1 MMNIDN
7 KYLLGIDIGTTN
19 VKAILF
25 SVNGVPVAMGEKEYP
40 TYYPEHNAAEQ
51 SADDWWQ
58 STVCVI
64 QKIVNN
70 PNVSKGKIAAI
81 CVSSQMPTL
90 LPLDENGNPLRRGMI
105 WMDRRAEKECLW
117 LLEQFGKKK
126 YKEIFGKSRPDPFH
140 VMPKLL
146 WLKNH
151 EPEIYK
157 KTKKIHLTNTYINYK
172 LTGSSA
178 VDDLQAE
185 SSRAYDVLKKDW
197 SIDLENLTGIP
208 LHDLM
213 PEVHSIFDII
223 GYVNDEAAEQT
234 GLEKGIPVLCGMADG
249 HANIVEGG
257 VTKIGYASESTGTT
271 TLLFIAH
278 SKPLSPQG
286 RLSSMSQF
294 FPIPDVPYTLIAPI
308 NSAGASLKWYLNT
321 YKEYIELINAEIK
334 ESNLYN
340 ALNVLAQKSPA
351 GSGGLFFFPYLSGER
366 APFWNSYVKGMFIG
380 LTAASSHE
388 NIIRSLYEG
397 TSFALR
403 SVVEEAY
410 REGAVINRIRSSG
423 GGANSDIWL
432 KIKASMLKMPLEV
445 SLGMGGA
452 PMGDAIVAGYG
463 IGLYQDFVKAVETF
477 QHVDKVVDPVDEWV
491 KIYDDMYP
499 VYISMINHLDNDLQ
513 MLEEVVCQQQL
524 QS

>member
-1 MMNIDN
+1 MDNDN
-7 KYLLGIDIGTTN
+7 KYLLGIDVGTTN

-25 SVNGVPVAMGEKEYP
+25 STNGSPVAMGEKEYP
-40 TYYPEHNAAEQ
+40 TYYPGHNAVEQ

-58 STVCVI
+58 STIYVVR
-64 QKIVNN
+64 KIVNN
-70 PNVSKGKIAAI
+70 PDVNKGEIAAI

-90 LPLDENGNPLRRGMI
+90 LPLDEYGNPLRRAMI
-105 WMDRRAEKECLW
+105 WMDRRAEKESMW
-117 LLEQFGKKK
+117 LMDQFETKK
-126 YKEIFGKSRPDPFH
+126 YKEIFGKSRTGPFH

-151 EPEIYK
+151 EPEIFR
-157 KTKKIHLTNTYINYK
+157 KTKKIHLTNTYINFK

-178 VDDLQAE
+178 IDDLQAE
-185 SSRAYDVLKKDW
+185 STRAYDVQKKDW
-197 SIDLENLTGIP
+197 SIDLEDLTGIP

-213 PEVHSIFDII
+213 PEIHSIFDVI
-223 GYVNDEAAEQT
+223 GYVSRDAADQT
-234 GLEKGIPVLCGMADG
+234 GLKKDIPVLCGLADG

-308 NSAGASLKWYLNT
+308 NSAGASLKWYINT
-321 YKEYIELINAEIK
+321 YKDYIELIGEKNK
-334 ESNLYN
+334 ENNLYDV
-340 ALNVLAQKSPA
+340 LNKIAQKSPA
-351 GSGGLFFFPYLSGER
+351 GSGGLYFFPYLSGER

-388 NIIRSLYEG
+388 NIVRSIYEG

-432 KIKASMLKMPLEV
+432 KIRASMLNKPLEV

-463 IGLYQDFVKAVETF
+463 VGLYKDFVKAVEAF

-491 KIYDDMYP
+491 KVYDDMYP
-499 VYISMINHLDNDLQ
+499 IYISMINHLDNDLQ
-513 MLEEVVCQQQL
+513 MLEEVVGNHKL
-524 QS
+524 QP